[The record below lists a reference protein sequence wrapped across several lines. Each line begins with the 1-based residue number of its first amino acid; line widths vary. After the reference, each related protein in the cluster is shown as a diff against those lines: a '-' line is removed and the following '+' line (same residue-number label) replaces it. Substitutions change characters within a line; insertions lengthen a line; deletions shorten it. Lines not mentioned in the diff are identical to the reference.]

1 MTVVKWGTF
10 HHSILAGSFLKS
22 IIERIRGKLRI
33 EIPTIL
39 PTFAVMI
46 LDTGNRILD
55 DFERRFGSLAL
66 PQILRW
72 VAGFQAFT
80 WALSLF
86 SPDLLVWIVYDR
98 EAILAGQVWRLFSW
112 VLLPA
117 AQNPLFVL
125 ITVLFMFF
133 INDSLE
139 GHWSSFRLN
148 VYVLSSILCLSLI
161 GLIPALA
168 GAGLMMNG
176 IFYSTAFFA
185 FATLFP
191 NQIIHLFLIIPIKAK
206 WLGWAGA
213 ALLGATVITSS
224 APFLIGLLVAT
235 GLLPYLIT
243 FVPGFISGA
252 KQRSENAVRRHRFEQ
267 ANQPESPFFHECE
280 ECGANDHSAP
290 ELEFRVNAE
299 GRELCERCRAGE

>member
-1 MTVVKWGTF
+1 MN
-10 HHSILAGSFLKS
+10 
-22 IIERIRGKLRI
+22 
-33 EIPTIL
+33 L

-46 LDTGNRILD
+46 LDTGNRIID
-55 DFERRFGSLAL
+55 DLERRFGGLAL

-72 VAGFQAFT
+72 IAGFQAFT

-86 SPDLLVWIVYDR
+86 SPDLLAWIVYDR
-98 EAILAGQVWRLFSW
+98 EAIFMGQVWRLFSW

-139 GHWSSFRLN
+139 SHWSSFRLN
-148 VYVLSSILCLSLI
+148 VYVLSSIFCLALI

-176 IFYSTAFFA
+176 IFYSAAFFA

-213 ALLGATVITSS
+213 ALLGASIISS
-224 APFLIGLLVAT
+224 PAPLLIGLLVAA
-235 GLLPYLIT
+235 GLLPYLLAFI
-243 FVPGFISGA
+243 PGIISGA

-267 ANQPESPFFHECE
+267 ATQSESTFFHECE
-280 ECGANDHSAP
+280 KCGANDQSSP
-290 ELEFRVNAE
+290 ELEFRVNDE
-299 GRELCERCRAGE
+299 GHEICERCRSEK